1 MIEYLYDVIRASSGQ
16 PIGITAILT
25 KEDGAPIETACEFH
39 LFDGDGN
46 MLAATPGVYLD
57 GGVWQFELS
66 AEQTKGLTG
75 RYWYCIGNDGVSLC
89 FKKPLYLK

>member
-16 PIGITAILT
+16 PVGITAKLT

-39 LFDGDGN
+39 LFDSDDK
-46 MLAATPGVYLD
+46 MLASAPGMYL
-57 GGVWQFELS
+57 GEGTWQFELA
-66 AEQTKGLTG
+66 AEVTEGLKG